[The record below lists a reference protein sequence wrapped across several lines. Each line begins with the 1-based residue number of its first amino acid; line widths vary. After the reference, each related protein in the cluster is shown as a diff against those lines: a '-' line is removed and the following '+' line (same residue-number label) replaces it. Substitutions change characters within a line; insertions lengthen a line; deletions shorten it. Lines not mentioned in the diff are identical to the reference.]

1 MTRLHLKKQIY
12 TGGGYMLNNI
22 IWVILYNPIVWIVI
36 IWVLLLVYSEY
47 YHRKRYGKMNDK
59 NK

>member
-1 MTRLHLKKQIY
+1 
-12 TGGGYMLNNI
+12 MLNNI